1 MRDAAGVNRHLRL
14 MTNWDEIL
22 HRIENAEHVFDCEE
36 RHDGHEVGIF
46 KDRAGYFGVSINT
59 LYVNTNIYLSLSNAE
74 VGDIL
79 LGNPFSPRSG
89 LCAKYVIKSF
99 ENILESRR

>member
-1 MRDAAGVNRHLRL
+1 MK
-14 MTNWDEIL
+14 NWDEIL
-22 HRIENAEHVFDCEE
+22 HRIENAEHIFDCEE
-36 RHDGHEVGIF
+36 RHDGNEVGIF
-46 KDRAGYFGVSINT
+46 KDRAGYFGVSINA
-59 LYVNTNIYLSLSNAE
+59 LYENTNIYLSLSNAE

-89 LCAKYVIKSF
+89 LCAKYVIKAF

>member
-1 MRDAAGVNRHLRL
+1 

-22 HRIENAEHVFDCEE
+22 QRVENAELFFDCEE
-36 RHDGHEVGIF
+36 RHDGHEAGIF
-46 KDRAGYFGVSINT
+46 KDKTGYFGVSINT
-59 LYVNTNIYLSLSNAE
+59 LYVKSNIYLSLSNSE

-89 LCAKYVIKSF
+89 LCAKYVIKAF

>member
-1 MRDAAGVNRHLRL
+1 
-14 MTNWDEIL
+14 MTIWGEIL
-22 HRIENAEHVFDCEE
+22 LRAENAELIFDCAE

-46 KDRAGYFGVSINT
+46 KDKAGYFGVSINT
-59 LYVNTNIYLSLSNAE
+59 LDGGSNIYLGLSNSE

-99 ENILESRR
+99 ESILESRK

>member
-1 MRDAAGVNRHLRL
+1 

-22 HRIENAEHVFDCEE
+22 HRVESAELIFDCEE
-36 RHDGHEVGIF
+36 RYDSHEVGIF
-46 KDRAGYFGVSINT
+46 KDKAGYFGVSINT
-59 LYVNTNIYLSLSNAE
+59 LYVISNIYLSLTNSE

-79 LGNPFSPRSG
+79 LGNPFSPQSG
-89 LCAKYVIKSF
+89 LCAKYVIKAF

>member
-1 MRDAAGVNRHLRL
+1 
-14 MTNWDEIL
+14 L
-22 HRIENAEHVFDCEE
+22 HRIENAEHVFDCAE

-89 LCAKYVIKSF
+89 LCAKYLIKSF
-99 ENILESRR
+99 ENLLESRR